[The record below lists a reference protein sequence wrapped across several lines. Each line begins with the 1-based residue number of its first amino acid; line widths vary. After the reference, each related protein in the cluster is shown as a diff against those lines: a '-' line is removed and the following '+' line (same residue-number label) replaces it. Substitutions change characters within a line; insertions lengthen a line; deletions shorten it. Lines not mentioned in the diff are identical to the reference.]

1 MNEFVLFA
9 VKSKKVNKTNLFV
22 CLFFGIIYGV
32 QICFWFYLTFNSQCY
47 WNTMVV
53 EWKMA
58 EKPKCSHK
66 IFEKFYIFFFLFL
79 SHCNFRI
86 SETPDLK
93 IPAKLYIPSTLK
105 HWPYTMAHTIDCVCS
120 KLLNHGL
127 FLSLLKLIP
136 YPIHWIV
143 YVSAYSEVPNKRV
156 TFFPA
161 SPGQAS
167 WRKCNTL
174 IRNFRV
180 GLG

>member
-1 MNEFVLFA
+1 MARQSAFGFIWPLIPNATETLWWWNGKWQ
-9 VKSKKVNKTNLFV
+9 KSRSVH
-22 CLFFGIIYGV
+22 I
-32 QICFWFYLTFNSQCY
+32 
-47 WNTMVV
+47 
-53 EWKMA
+53 
-58 EKPKCSHK
+58 K
-66 IFEKFYIFFFLFL
+66 ILKHFTSFFLFL
-79 SHCNFRI
+79 SHCNFWI

-93 IPAKLYIPSTLK
+93 IPAKLYIPITLK

-156 TFFPA
+156 TFSLA
-161 SPGQAS
+161 SLA
-167 WRKCNTL
+167 WACWEKCNKL

-180 GLG
+180 FKFHIWISKKF